1 MTENITQPPPIP
13 DPTGPTD
20 RPPTEVPVNMTD
32 LYIGGSLLLTL
43 SVIFTFVNGFLIWL
57 AFFKNW
63 TAITRSKFFNSFF
76 LGLVLS
82 VTDLVLAVLVGFPA
96 SLHLTWMSYFRMQP
110 SMPFYSMY
118 IGHFLFIFIFNFRV
132 LIVALMSL
140 DSFFHI
146 KFPLLYEA
154 GYDSRKNVHV
164 ACIVAAAIPIVFKI
178 IPNVVWLLQYDTDSG
193 ISCIQVNDSAASLF
207 NTTNYPER
215 YYVPLTC
222 YISLPN
228 GEHNIVRADVAITAT
243 IIVVSWFI
251 LFSTNV
257 ASLLIALKKLRSVTQ
272 TARATLLICWISFVF
287 MLSNFP
293 PGVLSLMSY
302 LANYGYEFAKTAH
315 VTNKVEFYIT
325 LLPFLSLIFHPW
337 FFVLRLKSFRELLIR
352 FKIKVIRSVRS
363 SRGFARL
370 SLFVRM
376 NDTQNRSQ
384 RDSDRSV
391 DPIEL
396 NGVCSPVV
404 ISNRSAFSQDENI
417 QRVA

>member
-1 MTENITQPPPIP
+1 MTANVTQPLPVP
-13 DPTGPTD
+13 DPPGPTD
-20 RPPTEVPVNMTD
+20 SPPTEVPVNFSD

-82 VTDLVLAVLVGFPA
+82 MTDLALAVFVGFPA

-118 IGHFLFIFIFNFRV
+118 IGHFLFVFIFNFRV

-154 GYDSRKNVHV
+154 GYDSRRKVHI
-164 ACIVAAAIPIVFKI
+164 ACIIVAAIPIILKI
-178 IPNVVWLLQYDTDSG
+178 APAFFFLWEHDGKLSCLQYKDPNATIYDKSHYR
-193 ISCIQVNDSAASLF
+193 Q
-207 NTTNYPER
+207 R

-228 GEHNIVRADVAITAT
+228 GKHDIVRADVAISAT

-251 LFSTNV
+251 LISTNI

-302 LANYGYEFAKTAH
+302 LANHGYEFAKTAH

-325 LLPFLSLIFHPW
+325 LLSFLSLIFHPW
-337 FFVLRLKSFRELLIR
+337 FFVLRLKSFRDLLIR

-370 SLFVRM
+370 SLLMRM
-376 NDTQNRSQ
+376 NETHSRSQ